1 MLMIMELRRE
11 REEERNSNKTLWD
24 LGLFLF
30 SSLVER
36 EGKETTWKAT
46 LGSCYLD
53 LDIRVG

>member
-1 MLMIMELRRE
+1 MERRRE